1 MKNNEE
7 NFDEGESSDGEGS
20 KPGFE
25 ALLNN
30 PAYLSS
36 TMKVRKR
43 IFLLYCEIHFCPRMI
58 KIEVILS
65 DCSVLC

>member
-7 NFDEGESSDGEGS
+7 NYDEGESSDGEGS

-30 PAYLSS
+30 PAYLST
-36 TMKVRKR
+36 TMKVENAFFNSIVR
-43 IFLLYCEIHFCPRMI
+43 PI
-58 KIEVILS
+58 K
-65 DCSVLC
+65 

>member
-7 NFDEGESSDGEGS
+7 NFDENESSDGEGS

-25 ALLNN
+25 SLLNN

-36 TMKVRKR
+36 TMKVCGKR
-43 IFLLYCEIHFCPRMI
+43 IFLSFFFF
-58 KIEVILS
+58 VGNFNS
-65 DCSVLC
+65 